1 MPLCPR
7 AALAQVCA
15 FDSRERNPKRHFV
28 VESVVGPFHE
38 GARALLFL
46 GIRKGM
52 GSPKVAARLMTPA
65 TTFSWRVE
73 QRWGES
79 MYAAHLTL
87 PAQIDIVSR
96 SQCAP
101 RKVGTSVSLSASR

>member
-1 MPLCPR
+1 
-7 AALAQVCA
+7 
-15 FDSRERNPKRHFV
+15 
-28 VESVVGPFHE
+28 
-38 GARALLFL
+38 
-46 GIRKGM
+46 
-52 GSPKVAARLMTPA
+52 MTPA

-96 SQCAP
+96 SQ
-101 RKVGTSVSLSASR
+101 